1 ATSIST
7 QASGEIDGNA
17 PSLISRCNVEIGP
30 DGSFGM
36 FTSTGISNR
45 IEIAFSV
52 QPRSYGAYKNGPD
65 GNAVLPRYLDA
76 AQCPSG
82 ITIATREAGQLIKE
96 ATLNGKQWDCL
107 TWRNNYE
114 KNKERTWEWSV
125 SGTPASVASW
135 TWATSVFKAIEAKF
149 KAAAVDFRL
158 GFTPN
163 PNGPD
168 GQMFIFARRSVL
180 VENAAPLDEGRGS
193 EYLDPFDILR
203 AIGPERDFK
212 FNRIPEVLV
221 IDHDQKVEFPMSFH
235 DLHLLATT
243 SHFSFFVTP
252 RAFKHLGKL
261 SWDFRLICIQVL
273 AKKQAAI
280 AVSPS
285 KSVRKRKGI
294 FLDDITSD
302 SAGSPSKKQGTAA
315 SSSSSQV

>member
-1 ATSIST
+1 MPLHLSALKLVERLT
-7 QASGEIDGNA
+7 
-17 PSLISRCNVEIGP
+17 RCNVEIGP
-30 DGSFGM
+30 DGSFGI
-36 FTSTGISNR
+36 ISNR

-52 QPRSYGAYKNGPD
+52 QPRSYAL
-65 GNAVLPRYLDA
+65 V
-76 AQCPSG
+76 
-82 ITIATREAGQLIKE
+82 
-96 ATLNGKQWDCL
+96 
-107 TWRNNYE
+107 
-114 KNKERTWEWSV
+114 V

-180 VENAAPLDEGRGS
+180 VENAALLMCEGRGK
-193 EYLDPFDILR
+193 
-203 AIGPERDFK
+203 RD
-212 FNRIPEVLV
+212 PEVLV

-235 DLHLLATT
+235 DLHLLGNN
-243 SHFSFFVTP
+243 
-252 RAFKHLGKL
+252 AFKHLGKL
-261 SWDFRLICIQVL
+261 SWDFRLICIKVL